1 MLSPYR
7 IPSSSSNTYTR
18 KQKTP
23 NPTERDLKKT
33 SNCLKLTSNDLKLT
47 SNDSVKNMK
56 DKLKGGIPHD
66 NRIQGCFLIE
76 QTFSST

>member
-1 MLSPYR
+1 MLSTYR
-7 IPSSSSNTYTR
+7 IPSSSSNTHTR

-23 NPTERDLKKT
+23 NPIERDLKK
-33 SNCLKLTSNDLKLT
+33 TSNDLKLT
-47 SNDSVKNMK
+47 SNFSVKHKK

-66 NRIQGCFLIE
+66 NRIQGCFSVE